1 MLERVGLMSKSRIE
15 MRIVELKQE
24 EWDHI
29 ERVGYDT
36 DINGI
41 GIGVQ

>member
-1 MLERVGLMSKSRIE
+1 MLERVGLTSKSRIE
-15 MRIVELKQE
+15 MRTVELKQE
-24 EWDHI
+24 EWDRI
-29 ERVGYDT
+29 KRVGYDT